1 MPGIK
6 ASANRASCQKYAVC
20 GRDFNRG
27 GIFETSVYE
36 KRQDMSDDQYGIF
49 LKRPHR
55 RPVNEGSK
63 IPFMI

>member
-27 GIFETSVYE
+27 GIFETLIYK
-36 KRQDMSDDQYGIF
+36 KRQDMSDNQYGTF
-49 LKRPHR
+49 RTARVGDALTGTARFPL
-55 RPVNEGSK
+55 
-63 IPFMI
+63 